1 MTARVA
7 LGTVLAVM
15 MAAGCGIRSQPVVT
29 TAGAPTAIAAA
40 DGPVHG
46 PAKGPALRIIG
57 TVDVPSGIEVLG
69 TPLGGLSGIDYDAAS
84 DQYLLIS
91 DDRSSRAPARVYT
104 ARIALD
110 AQALQPPQWLQVR
123 TLRHAAGVP
132 YAPSRR
138 AAGHVDVPDAE
149 AVRWLP
155 GAKQFVWTS
164 EGDFARG
171 FGPRLRVSA
180 ADGTAVRDI
189 PLPASFEPAA
199 DRRSGPRN
207 NGTLEGL
214 ALLPGGRK
222 AWLAMELP
230 WAQDG
235 PLPTHAA
242 PGGPVRLTLVDLAS
256 GRPLRQIAY
265 QPDAVQHPRPLPVGP
280 ETVGISEVLADGKHH
295 LLVLERSYSAG
306 AGFAVR
312 LYRIDT
318 RAGTN
323 TLARAQ
329 LVPGNHV
336 PVPKTLVAD
345 FAALGIAPVDNL
357 EGMTWGPPLP
367 GGGRSLVLVSDDNFN
382 PAQSTQFIAAEYIPT
397 PPER

>member
-1 MTARVA
+1 MKPAWMTARMA

-40 DGPVHG
+40 DGPAHG

-123 TLRHAAGVP
+123 TLLHAAGVP

-180 ADGTAVRDI
+180 ADGAAVR
-189 PLPASFEPAA
+189 
-199 DRRSGPRN
+199 
-207 NGTLEGL
+207 
-214 ALLPGGRK
+214 
-222 AWLAMELP
+222 
-230 WAQDG
+230 
-235 PLPTHAA
+235 
-242 PGGPVRLTLVDLAS
+242 
-256 GRPLRQIAY
+256 
-265 QPDAVQHPRPLPVGP
+265 
-280 ETVGISEVLADGKHH
+280 
-295 LLVLERSYSAG
+295 
-306 AGFAVR
+306 
-312 LYRIDT
+312 
-318 RAGTN
+318 
-323 TLARAQ
+323 
-329 LVPGNHV
+329 
-336 PVPKTLVAD
+336 
-345 FAALGIAPVDNL
+345 
-357 EGMTWGPPLP
+357 
-367 GGGRSLVLVSDDNFN
+367 
-382 PAQSTQFIAAEYIPT
+382 
-397 PPER
+397 